1 MYSFRST
8 ADFDHK
14 IGYVG
19 DSTRCRD
26 WNGVGEFFPLE
37 PLYEFDDLFVRFRT
51 EIDEAIANET
61 TFDTQNLYVAKVF
74 YPNTQ
79 EVSPNYLAVR
89 VVVDSTKIR
98 VYTGAASSRT
108 SALSSYE
115 DCTISDY
122 LDGRHSYNIGRIF
135 LTNFKVPANG
145 VFIRSYATYLFG
157 DCSGYAGTY
166 HEPSSQSQYGEMTYS
181 WSTYTLPSLIPTG
194 TADQIG
200 SPVTIDNIRN
210 QPEIVAKCV
219 GWSLHAQDAIFCDDD
234 GSYDPDP
241 TPPPSPFDPQ
251 QDDNN
256 EPGDNPPPS
265 PGPHNREYDPIPIPP
280 TPTVTSL
287 GAGFTTLYVPT
298 AAILNLLADEIFS
311 DNILQILE
319 NIFNSPQDMIAGLS
333 IVPFVVPTM
342 GAYYHKVGLFTSS
355 VAMQR
360 AGSQFID
367 IDCGSVTIDHYY
379 NNFLDTDPF
388 TKIKIW
394 LPYIGYQNINVD
406 DIMGMTV
413 SVKYRC
419 DILSGA
425 CIAYIY
431 TGVSGETGPQVE
443 RVIAQ
448 FSGNCSVQVPVSI
461 QSYDTMITT
470 AINILTTG
478 VATLATGGGSAAA
491 AAGIASSAANN
502 VTALKPDVTR
512 NGTPGSTSGYMGV
525 QKPYI
530 IRFTPRS
537 SIPNDFKNIH
547 GYASNRSG
555 ALGSFTG
562 FTMVDDIQLVN
573 VPGTDGEIEEILNLL
588 KGGVFI

>member
-14 IGYVG
+14 IGFVG
-19 DSTRCRD
+19 DTTNCRD
-26 WNGVGEFFPLE
+26 WVGTGEFYPLE
-37 PLYEFDDLFVRFRT
+37 PLYEFDDLFVRFRS

-61 TFDTQNLYVAKVF
+61 TFDTQNLYVAKVI
-74 YPNTQ
+74 YTETQ
-79 EVSPNYLAVR
+79 EISTKYLSVR
-89 VVVDSTKIR
+89 VVVDQSKIR
-98 VYTGAASSRT
+98 VYYGNASSRT
-108 SALSSYE
+108 AELHSYR
-115 DCTISDY
+115 DCSISDY
-122 LDGRHSYNIGRIF
+122 LNGSHNYNIGRIYF
-135 LTNFKVPANG
+135 ANFKTSSQG
-145 VFIRSYATYLFG
+145 VFIDNWVNYLNG
-157 DCSGYAGTY
+157 DCSGYIGTY
-166 HEPSSQSQYGEMTYS
+166 HAPSSSRPYGYMEYTL
-181 WSTYTLPSLIPTG
+181 STYTLPSLIPTG
-194 TADQIG
+194 TADQTG
-200 SPVTIDNIRN
+200 TPVTVENIRN
-210 QPEIVAKCV
+210 QPELVAKCD
-219 GWSLHAQDAIFCDDD
+219 GMLYAQNAYLCDDN

-251 QDDNN
+251 QDNNN

-280 TPTVTSL
+280 KPTVTSL

-319 NIFNSPQDMIAGLS
+319 NIFNNPQEMIAGLS

-367 IDCGSVTIDHYY
+367 IDCGSITIDHYH

-431 TGVSGETGPQVE
+431 TGVVGATGPQVE

-461 QSYDTMITT
+461 QSYDTMIST

-478 VATLATGGGSAAA
+478 IATVATGGGTAAA

-512 NGTPGSTSGYMGV
+512 NGTPGSTAGYMGV

-562 FTMVDDIQLVN
+562 FTIVEDIQLVN
-573 VPGTDGEIEEILNLL
+573 VSGTDGEIEEIMNLL